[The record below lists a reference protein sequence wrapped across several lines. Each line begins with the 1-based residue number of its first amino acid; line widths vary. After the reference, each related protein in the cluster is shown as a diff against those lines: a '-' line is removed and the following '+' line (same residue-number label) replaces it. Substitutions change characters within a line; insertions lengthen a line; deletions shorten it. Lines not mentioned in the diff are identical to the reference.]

1 MLQEIKQKIHILIEK
16 YGQNREFYRTS
27 KFNETEVLNLFI
39 DPLFEILEWD
49 IRNTSIKTPMSVSAF
64 GGGTKG

>member
-1 MLQEIKQKIHILIEK
+1 MLQEIKQKIHILVEK
-16 YGQNREFYRTS
+16 YEQDKDFYRTS
-27 KFNETEVLNLFI
+27 KFNETEIRNQFI